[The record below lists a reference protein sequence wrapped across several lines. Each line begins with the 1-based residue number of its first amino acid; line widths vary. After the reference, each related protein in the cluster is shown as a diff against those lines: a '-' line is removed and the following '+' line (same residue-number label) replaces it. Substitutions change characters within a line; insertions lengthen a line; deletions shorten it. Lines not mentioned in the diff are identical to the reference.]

1 MTYDIYRYIFIGAAI
16 MCGIMLLVTLLLFII
31 LKIPSVI
38 GDLSGRT
45 AKKAIHDIRQ
55 QNMSANTDKIQE
67 SKLTDKITASG
78 RLVKRSG
85 RRDGTYTEKI
95 NTEKLMEENKLS
107 NNETSV
113 LSTARETEVLSSNN
127 ETTILNG
134 NETTVL
140 TPDMNGNVT
149 SELAGVTEPL
159 REENTSGYVNVELD
173 ITFIHTDEII
183 R

>member
-16 MCGIMLLVTLLLFII
+16 MCGIMLLVTLLLFIM

-78 RLVKRSG
+78 RLIKRSG

-95 NTEKLMEENKLS
+95 STEKLIEENKLS

-113 LSTARETEVLSSNN
+113 LSTARETEVLSNN
-127 ETTILNG
+127 

-149 SELAGVTEPL
+149 SELASVTEPL
-159 REENTSGYVNVELD
+159 REDNTFGYVNVELD

-183 R
+183 Q

>member
-45 AKKAIHDIRQ
+45 AKKAIQDIRQ

-78 RLVKRSG
+78 RLIKRSG

-95 NTEKLMEENKLS
+95 STEKLIEENKLS

-113 LSTARETEVLSSNN
+113 LSTARETEVLSNN
-127 ETTILNG
+127 

-149 SELAGVTEPL
+149 SELASVTEPL
-159 REENTSGYVNVELD
+159 REDNTSGYVNVELD
-173 ITFIHTDEII
+173 ITFVHTDEII
-183 R
+183 Q

>member
-16 MCGIMLLVTLLLFII
+16 MCGIMLLVTLLLFIM

-78 RLVKRSG
+78 RLIKRSG
-85 RRDGTYTEKI
+85 RRDGTYTEMI
-95 NTEKLMEENKLS
+95 STEKLIEENKLS

-113 LSTARETEVLSSNN
+113 LSTARETEVLSNN
-127 ETTILNG
+127 

-149 SELAGVTEPL
+149 SELASVTEPL
-159 REENTSGYVNVELD
+159 REDNTICYLNVELD
-173 ITFIHTDEII
+173 ITFVHTDEII
-183 R
+183 Q